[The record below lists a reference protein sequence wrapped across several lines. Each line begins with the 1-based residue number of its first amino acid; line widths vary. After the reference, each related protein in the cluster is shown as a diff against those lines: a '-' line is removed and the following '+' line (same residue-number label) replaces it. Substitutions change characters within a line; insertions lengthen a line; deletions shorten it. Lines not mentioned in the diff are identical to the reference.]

1 MTSPVLRVLTYHRVM
16 DLAHPDM
23 PRPAS
28 VSATPAAFARQMQ
41 HLARRFRVVSA
52 LEVLSAFRGETM
64 LPRRAV
70 LVTFDDAYHDFAEY
84 AWPVM
89 RRLGLPATVFVPT
102 SFPDSAHGE
111 FWWDRLHRVF
121 RNPARLSVSHHR
133 LGRHSVGTPDERSA
147 VVRKLERLVK
157 AMPHEDAM
165 QMLDDI
171 CEQLGDTGT
180 RASRVLG
187 WDALRSLAAD
197 GVALAPHTRTH
208 PALSRMS
215 PEHVREEVRGSRIDL
230 ERETGSTLPLF
241 SYPYGAHD
249 DTVTSI
255 LAEEGIEVAVTCI
268 DGHSQIGSTEP
279 LRLRRTNISRRT
291 TDLVFRARL
300 NPLLAYVDVWRHR
313 NERAHV
319 LGKTL

>member
-1 MTSPVLRVLTYHRVM
+1 MASPVLRVLTYHRVM
-16 DLAHPDM
+16 DLAHPER

-28 VSATPAAFARQMQ
+28 VSATPEAFARQMQ

-52 LEVLSAFRGETM
+52 PEVLSAFRGETT
-64 LPRRAV
+64 LPQRAV
-70 LVTFDDAYHDFAEY
+70 LVTFDDAYHDFGEY

-102 SFPDSAHGE
+102 AFPDSAHRE

-121 RNPARLSVSHHR
+121 RSPVRQAVSHPR
-133 LGRHSVGTPDERSA
+133 LGRHSLSTPDERSA
-147 VVRKLERLVK
+147 VVRRLERLVK
-157 AMPHEDAM
+157 SMPHEDAM
-165 QMLDDI
+165 RMLDDV
-171 CEQLGDTGT
+171 CEQLGDAGAQ
-180 RASRVLG
+180 RSCVLG
-187 WDALRSLAAD
+187 WNDLRSLAAD

-208 PALSRMS
+208 PALSRVS
-215 PEHVREEVRGSRIDL
+215 PERVREEVRGSRIDL

-241 SYPYGAHD
+241 SYPYGSHD
-249 DTVTSI
+249 DTVTAI

-268 DGHSQIGSTEP
+268 DGHSQVGSTEP

-300 NPLLAYVDVWRHR
+300 NPILVYVDVWRHR